1 MKFDRVDR
9 TLEKFRMEK
18 SQLICIL
25 QDIQNEL
32 NFLPLEVLRY
42 VAEKLEVP
50 FSLAYHL
57 ATFYKTFSLKRR
69 GRHLINVCLGTA
81 CHIRGGVR
89 ISEKIERDLNTKSG
103 STTMDSRFSLEVV
116 RCIGCCSLAP
126 VIRIDGDTHGRLTQG
141 KIPNILKKYE

>member
-1 MKFDRVDR
+1 MKFERVDR
-9 TLEKFRMEK
+9 ILEKFNMEK
-18 SQLICIL
+18 SQLICML
-25 QDIQNEL
+25 QNIQNEL

-42 VAEKLEVP
+42 VAEKLGVP
-50 FSLAYHL
+50 FSLVYHL

-81 CHIRGGVR
+81 CHIRGGLR
-89 ISEKIERDLNTKSG
+89 ISEKIERELIIKPG
-103 STTMDSRFSLEVV
+103 TTTVDSKFSLEIV

-141 KIPNILKKYE
+141 KVPHILKKYE